1 MQRTYLEPK
10 GLAAPPEPYSHA
22 IRCGGTLYI
31 AGQVALDELNQIV
44 GIGDPR
50 SQAEQV
56 WRNIGLAVNAGGGTL
71 ADIVK
76 ITVFLKDVRHAAA
89 EISVRERLF
98 ERGRFP
104 ICTLVQVANL
114 GLPELLMEIDAVAV
128 LNGAT

>member
-22 IRCGGTLYI
+22 IRCGDTLYI
-31 AGQVALDELNQIV
+31 AGQVALDEQNQIV

-56 WRNIGLAVNAGGGTL
+56 WRNIGLAVGAAGGTL

-89 EISVRERLF
+89 EISARERLF

>member
-1 MQRTYLEPK
+1 MQRQYLQPD

-22 IRCGGTLYI
+22 IRCGDTLYI
-31 AGQVALDELNQIV
+31 AGQVAFDERNNIV

-56 WRNIGLAVNAGGGTL
+56 WRNIGLAVDAVGGTI

-89 EISVRERLF
+89 EIGVREHLF

-128 LNGAT
+128 LNGAS

>member
-1 MQRTYLEPK
+1 MQRQHLQPD

-22 IRCGGTLYI
+22 IRCGDTLYI
-31 AGQVALDELNQIV
+31 AGQVAFDEQNQIV

-50 SQAEQV
+50 RQAEQV
-56 WRNIGLAVNAGGGTL
+56 WRNIGLAVSAAGGTL

-89 EISVRERLF
+89 EIAVRERLF

-128 LNGAT
+128 LDGAS

>member
-1 MQRTYLEPK
+1 MQRQHLQPD

-22 IRCGGTLYI
+22 IRCGDTLYI
-31 AGQVALDELNQIV
+31 AGQVAFDEQNQTV

-50 SQAEQV
+50 RQAEQV
-56 WRNIGLAVNAGGGTL
+56 WRNIGLAVSAAGGTL

-76 ITVFLKDVRHAAA
+76 ITVFLKDVRNAAA
-89 EISVRERLF
+89 EIGVRERLF

-128 LNGAT
+128 LNEAS